1 MPSAL
6 APRPRSL
13 LLALSAVISACAAEV
28 VSVPSDSAA
37 APDASEV
44 GQDVPQDAG
53 LDVPIAMDVPA
64 DRGPDVVT
72 VDVPPVDVPPV
83 DVPPMDVPPV
93 DVAPIDGG
101 SSLACL
107 TGGTPPSQTCAPA
120 LCGNGRIDSCQ
131 RCMPC
136 FGGGPGGGPP
146 GRDAG
151 VCCTDEPEQCDGDA
165 LAGATCVSL
174 GYAGGTLRCGAWCG
188 RDTRG
193 CDACAISAHTRQ
205 CIRADVAGVAPT
217 SLAVAATASEIGVA
231 WASDDGHAVH
241 FARYS
246 PALVKLSE
254 RDCLGVGDARGVAL
268 AAVDGGWILAVGTEA
283 GTRVVPLSPDGSN
296 RGAGSLLPLG
306 MTPTLAG
313 RPSGGPLLTATSY
326 GDRGGVVNG
335 VVLNADGTQAS
346 AVQALIPDEVEAG
359 YGSAAWV
366 GDGWLVASRGGRGT
380 GGDLGVLVVRVEP
393 DGRAS
398 APVQPVGAQTEYP
411 QLAWADGAVWLT
423 HASFGGASPGIS
435 RVRLDTHGRPMPG
448 SLDLGHIPSYFNP
461 SPVVG
466 VGTDSLILL
475 GTYTGSTG
483 HGRRLE
489 VTRVDASGRTVV
501 DPYAI
506 TTGPEL
512 ARGYRLVR
520 QGPDAVVAWIGA
532 GFPGRVGLAV
542 VSP

>member
-1 MPSAL
+1 MAS
-6 APRPRSL
+6 PRRPSL
-13 LLALSAVISACAAEV
+13 LLALTAVISACAAEV
-28 VSVPSDSAA
+28 VSVPGDSS
-37 APDASEV
+37 APRDASEV

-53 LDVPIAMDVPA
+53 ADVPPVMDVPLDRPDVVAVDVPA
-64 DRGPDVVT
+64 DRG
-72 VDVPPVDVPPV
+72 VDVA
-83 DVPPMDVPPV
+83 PV

-101 SSLACL
+101 TSLACL
-107 TGGTPPSQTCAPA
+107 TGGTPPSQTCALA

-136 FGGGPGGGPP
+136 LGGGPGGGPP
-146 GRDAG
+146 PPRDAG

-165 LAGATCVSL
+165 LGGATCESL
-174 GYAGGTLRCGAWCG
+174 GYAGGTLRCGDWCG

-193 CDACAISAHTRQ
+193 CNACAISAHTRE
-205 CIRADVAGVAPT
+205 CIRAELAGVAP
-217 SLAVAATASEIGVA
+217 SALAIASNGAEIGVA
-231 WASDDGHAVH
+231 WVSDDGHAVH

-254 RDCLGVGDARGVAL
+254 RNCLGVGDARGVAL
-268 AAVDGGWILAVGTEA
+268 AAVDGGWLLAVGSEL
-283 GTRVVPLSPDGSN
+283 GTRTVPLGPDGSN
-296 RGAGSLLPLG
+296 RGAGALLPLG
-306 MTPTLAG
+306 SMPMLAE
-313 RPSGGPLLTATSY
+313 RPSGGPLLVATRYEDS
-326 GDRGGVVNG
+326 RGGVVLAA
-335 VVLNADGTQAS
+335 VLRADGTQSS
-346 AVQALIPDEVEAG
+346 AEQELITDEIEAG

-366 GDGWLVASRGGRGT
+366 GDGWLVASRGGRGA
-380 GGDLGVLVVRVEP
+380 GGDLGVLVARVEP
-393 DGRAS
+393 DGRAG

-411 QLAWADGAVWLT
+411 QLAFAEGAVWLT
-423 HASFGGASPGIS
+423 YASFGGASPGIA
-435 RVRLDTHGRPMPG
+435 RARLDTRGRPMPG
-448 SLDLGHIPSYFNP
+448 SVDLGHIPSYFNP

-489 VTRVDASGRTVV
+489 VSRIDAAGRTVV

-506 TTGPEL
+506 TTGPEF

-520 QGPDAVVAWIGA
+520 HGRDAVVAWIGS